1 MIKDLKTSIW
11 ISALIK
17 RAEIGG
23 AFAHII
29 HKGDADFGSALIK
42 IVISRVE
49 TKLLTPSR
57 NGQGDLIW
65 VDLSTQI
72 AKNTTFSLEASIDE
86 YIQKRI
92 NQDSDLWVVEI
103 EDTKGRDFLI
113 ERVE

>member
-23 AFAHII
+23 AFAHIV
-29 HKGDADFGSALIK
+29 HKGDADFGSALVK
-42 IVISRVE
+42 IVISRDE
-49 TKLLTPSR
+49 SKLLTPSR

-65 VDLSTQI
+65 VDLSSQL
-72 AKNTTFSLEASIDE
+72 AKKTDISLENTIDE
-86 YIQKRI
+86 YIQKRLK
-92 NQDSDLWVVEI
+92 QDSDLWVVEI

>member
-1 MIKDLKTSIW
+1 MIRDLKTSIW
-11 ISALIK
+11 VSALIK

-42 IVISRVE
+42 IVISRQE
-49 TKLLTPSR
+49 AKLLTPSR
-57 NGQGDLIW
+57 DGKGDLIW

-72 AKNTTFSLEASIDE
+72 TKNTTIGLEASIDE
-86 YIQKRI
+86 YIKKRI
-92 NQDSDLWVVEI
+92 SQDSDLWVVEI